1 MPLRPIAPPE
11 SDNATAYSSSGIVQ
25 PFTYPSIVT
34 SDASGNATFSWSTIP
49 LGQIWIGSFS
59 CPSAPYTA
67 QFTAYNN
74 QNEQFS
80 WQSSNNPGSLRAVT
94 NMTIEVKATGLV
106 PDTLY
111 TMNWVG
117 YATTSGHA
125 PQVVPESHTDVVIA
139 TNQGGLQSI
148 NVQCPPNT
156 NTKVL
161 PAPAAGFAYR
171 IHCVTFLNNGNVA
184 TANGVAELLAV
195 VAGSA
200 PNYLFFAK
208 GIKTGD
214 QVEETVLLNGLLVPA
229 QIDGSMGGAFSNS
242 VNVAINY
249 DVIQI

>member
-1 MPLRPIAPPE
+1 MPLRPIAPPD
-11 SDNATAYSSSGIVQ
+11 SGNATAYSSSGIVQ

-34 SDASGNATFSWSTIP
+34 SDASGNATFSWPTIP

-94 NMTIEVKATGLV
+94 NMTIEVEATGLV
-106 PDTLY
+106 PKTLY

-139 TNQGGLQSI
+139 TNQGGLQGSFVKI
-148 NVQCPPNT
+148 TGFAN
-156 NTKVL
+156 VL
-161 PAPAAGFAYR
+161 PGPQTGFAYR
-171 IHCVTFLNNGNVA
+171 IHSVTTLNSGFAA
-184 TANGVAELLAV
+184 TADGSVELTDTGTTPSSTV
-195 VAGSA
+195 
-200 PNYLFFAK
+200 FFAK
-208 GIKTGD
+208 AWETGQ
-214 QVEETVLLNGLLVPA
+214 QVEDTNYFNGLLCSGEINGSIGPGMA
-229 QIDGSMGGAFSNS
+229 QVYVHIR
-242 VNVAINY
+242 Y
-249 DVIQI
+249 DIIQI